1 MLSFKKK
8 LLPCLLAAVLL
19 LSALPTMAL
28 SAEEAVVVSTE
39 EALHAAVEAIPVGGS
54 GEITITA
61 GDQPLFMYLNS
72 GIYVEEKDIIFN
84 LINASVE
91 TAPTEY
97 GNGQPVIFG
106 LGANITINADDNSR
120 MRTTAHTG
128 NVGVVG
134 LDNSTDWN
142 EATQSFDK
150 DFTLT
155 INGGTYES
163 SEDVPADHEPDYAL
177 CATPGTKVVL
187 NDVICYGPVTEVARP
202 GIGINVP
209 GELVI
214 NGGKFSNDVKAYA
227 TQGKYVGEHSGF
239 YYVRDKE
246 VSDAFAALFP
256 ALTMKLDCVKPA
268 NAEDGIA
275 FMVADAFN
283 MEHYPTFDLNPETFS
298 EDFSTCV
305 VTYMSDTAKEEKHT
319 IAVSWADNNAVKQQV
334 DAILEN
340 LPKGED
346 MGGWYAPYIY
356 KVNDLELINYW
367 LTCTEDTDNINAL
380 INYSDEFKKYIGYK
394 NFAIDIRMGDGDF
407 FYTFAGGIADFKY
420 KGVTYAATQM
430 EVQADHI
437 LYVPDDTANTPEAFL
452 DAAKKRIDAYV
463 GADKVQLAYPRTVF
477 GLLDALHFAETG
489 EHLDP
494 TEDLYTGVDG
504 ITADDFCCVATI
516 NGLQHHLVIK
526 KGSSKMVT
534 PKYQNVDVQSD
545 VAVSATDASVP
556 LDTTIEVEKLTEGET
571 YDKIIEILDV
581 DKNVTFDISLYSA
594 SLGENITKLK
604 NGVFEVKIPVPT
616 EWEGEDLAVYYIT
629 ADDEV
634 EEHEVTPVTE
644 GNATFAIFETNHF
657 SIYTLAEKKGNANAV
672 APDGATPQPEEL
684 PDVQT
689 GYANVAL
696 LWAMLALLS
705 GGAALTS
712 QLRKKHG

>member
-8 LLPCLLAAVLL
+8 LLPCLLALVLL
-19 LSALPTMAL
+19 LSALPTIAL

-61 GDQPLFMYLNS
+61 GDQSLFMYLNS
-72 GIYVEEKDIIFN
+72 FIYVEEKDITFN
-84 LINASVE
+84 LINASLE

-97 GNGQPVIFG
+97 GDGQPVIFG
-106 LGANITINADDNSR
+106 FGANITINADENSR

-155 INGGTYES
+155 INGGTYEC
-163 SEDVPADHEPDYAL
+163 SEDVPADYEPDYAL

-187 NDVICYGPVTEVARP
+187 NDVICHGPVAEVARP
-202 GIGINVP
+202 GVGINVP
-209 GELVI
+209 GEMVI

-227 TQGKYVGEHSGF
+227 AQGKYVGEFDGF
-239 YYVRDKE
+239 YYVREKE
-246 VSDAFAALFP
+246 VSDAFVAVLPDLKLALNS
-256 ALTMKLDCVKPA
+256 VKPA
-268 NAEDGIA
+268 NAEDMLV
-275 FMVADAFN
+275 FMVAEAFN
-283 MEHYPTFDLNPETFS
+283 MEYAPTFYLYPHTFS
-298 EDFSTCV
+298 EDFSTCEV
-305 VTYMSDTAKEEKHT
+305 VYGESTAKEERHT
-319 IAVSWADNNAVKQQV
+319 VSLSWKADTQTKQAV

-420 KGVTYAATQM
+420 KGVTYAATNM

-494 TEDLYTGVDG
+494 TEELYTGVDG

-556 LDTTIEVEKLTEGET
+556 LDTTIEVKKLTEGET
-571 YDKIIEILDV
+571 YDKIIGILDV
-581 DKNVTFDISLYSA
+581 DKNATFDISLYSA
-594 SLGENITKLK
+594 SLGNYITKLESGK
-604 NGVFEVKIPVPT
+604 FQVKMPVPA
-616 EWEGEDLAVYYIT
+616 ELEGKTLMVYYVT
-629 ADDEV
+629 ADNKV
-634 EEHEVTPVTE
+634 EEHEVTPGE
-644 GNATFAIFETNHF
+644 GFITFETDHF
-657 SIYTLAEKKGNANAV
+657 SIYTLAERKGNTGAG
-672 APDGATPQPEEL
+672 APGEAAPQPEEL

-696 LWAMLALLS
+696 LWAMLALIS
-705 GGAALTS
+705 GGAALTL
-712 QLRKKHG
+712 QLRKKHD